1 MKSAPL
7 LLLTQI
13 NCVNVINMSNRTGI
27 RPGGRSA
34 RVQESVHQAVRE
46 LIAEIGRTQVTVT
59 MIAAR
64 AGVTPSTIYRRWG
77 DLPELLAD
85 VAMERL
91 RPDSGPPD
99 TGSIVTDL
107 HAWAEQFFE
116 EMTSEPGK
124 AMVRDVIACSA
135 GDGAVAPCSAFTRE
149 QIQIMLERAASRG
162 EAAPD
167 MDTVMDRFVA
177 PIMYRNLFQSEP
189 MTAERARA
197 LIHSCF
203 DGSD

>member
-1 MKSAPL
+1 
-7 LLLTQI
+7 
-13 NCVNVINMSNRTGI
+13 MSNRTGI

-46 LIAEIGRTQVTVT
+46 LTAEVGRTQVTVP

-99 TGSIVTDL
+99 TGSIATDL

-124 AMVRDVIACSA
+124 AMVRDVIASAA
-135 GDGAVAPCSAFTRE
+135 GDGVQASCSAFTRE
-149 QIQIMLERAASRG
+149 HIQTMLERAASRG

-189 MTAERARA
+189 MSVERARA
-197 LIHSCF
+197 LIQSCL
-203 DGSD
+203 DDSD